1 MSDLN
6 ESWFGQTQNDIKQW
20 FQRPEVRSTLSKS
33 GLILGVFGILLYT
46 IFKEDD
52 HPDNQIQAIAERLIG
67 ASRDFLMS

>member
-6 ESWFGQTQNDIKQW
+6 ESWFGQTQNDIKR

-52 HPDNQIQAIAERLIG
+52 YPDQTAQLTPVETV
-67 ASRDFLMS
+67 S